1 MAGGATGDD
10 IKNFLFN
17 TGFFE
22 NAWLGFF
29 QYPAGWQM
37 TAANSW
43 LDITDIGDNA

>member
-22 NAWLGFF
+22 NAWLGLFSKT
-29 QYPAGWQM
+29 GWL
-37 TAANSW
+37 ANDSNKW
-43 LDITDIGDNA
+43 LA